1 MRVIGKT
8 AQWETLAFT
17 SDDPKEGADNEGRVV
32 NARPLSLAGQQI
44 GFPFL
49 SDRFR
54 FYEKVLILNVKMR
67 SFFCGLRH
75 ELGPNS
81 LLLVAARG
89 FKCARRR
96 VALPACVRPS
106 GRRGSRGMEMDIS
119 L

>member
-1 MRVIGKT
+1 MLT
-8 AQWETLAFT
+8 FT
-17 SDDPKEGADNEGRVV
+17 SDDPKKGADNEGRVV

-49 SDRFR
+49 FDRFG
-54 FYEKVLILNVKMR
+54 FYGKVLILNVKIR

-75 ELGPNS
+75 ERGPNS

-96 VALPACVRPS
+96 VALPTCVRPID
-106 GRRGSRGMEMDIS
+106 RRKE
-119 L
+119 